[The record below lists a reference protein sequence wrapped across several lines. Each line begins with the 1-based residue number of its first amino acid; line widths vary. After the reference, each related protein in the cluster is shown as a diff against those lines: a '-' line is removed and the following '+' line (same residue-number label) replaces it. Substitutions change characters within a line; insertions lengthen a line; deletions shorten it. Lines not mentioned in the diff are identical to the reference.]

1 MLAARLHEWG
11 SLPAIDEV
19 QAPKPAAGESLVRVL
34 AASVGHLDLTI
45 AGGHFPVSPDLP
57 YVGGVEG
64 CGIVLE
70 SQTISAGSRVIVR
83 GAGIGIERD
92 GCWAELVAV
101 PDSALFPASPDMS
114 AELAAAYFVPATTA
128 HIALHEVGR
137 LAAGETVV
145 VLGAA
150 GAVGSI
156 ACQLALYAGANVIGL
171 VSRAERKQEVPA
183 GVECLSLDDADAVQ
197 RRAVERRADLVVDTI
212 GGEGLGERLWW
223 VAPGGRIALIGYT
236 HGAAANM
243 DLPAWLL
250 SDVAVLPVNTISRAA
265 AASRCDPELRA
276 MLEDGR
282 LTLNLEVFPL
292 ADVGEAVTRLRSG
305 FVRGRAVI
313 SMPSHSAER

>member
-11 SLPAIDEV
+11 SSPVIDEV
-19 QAPKPAAGESLVRVL
+19 PAPKLADGESMVRVL

-45 AGGHFPVSPDLP
+45 AGGHFPVSPALP

-70 SQTISAGSRVIVR
+70 SRTMAVGSRVVVR
-83 GAGIGIERD
+83 GAGMGIERD

-101 PDSALFPASPDMS
+101 PDSALFPASPGMS
-114 AELAAAYFVPATTA
+114 AELASAYFVPATTA

-156 ACQLALYAGANVIGL
+156 ACQLALYAGANVIGV
-171 VSRAERKQEVPA
+171 VSRAERKLEVPP
-183 GVECLSLDDADAVQ
+183 GVERLSLDDADAVQ
-197 RRAVERRADLVVDTI
+197 RQVTERRANLVIDTI
-212 GGEGLGERLWW
+212 GGEGLGDRLWW
-223 VAPGGRIALIGYT
+223 VAPGGRIALVGYT
-236 HGAAANM
+236 RGAAATM

-265 AASRCDPELRA
+265 AASRSDPELCT

-292 ADVGEAVTRLRSG
+292 EDIGEAVTRLQSG